1 MDGWVKI
8 GAELE
13 DSKLDQDLKKLKSK
27 LEAEEKQINFLVD
40 EEQKLNANLE
50 TEESKRAKILSVIN
64 ETQKKLKNIE
74 NIDFDT
80 LAQRI
85 SSEERYKSQISN
97 ANDSLNEQEDIIAK
111 INNSLTK
118 NEISQTKI
126 NTKIDDYK
134 NKIEKIN
141 INKQAENFSKVKD
154 SINGVGEKVDSVV
167 KKVAKW
173 GMAVFGIRTA
183 YSLVQKAM
191 NIISQSDDQIKTDI
205 EYISY
210 ALASTLKPIVDW
222 LIKGVYTLL
231 TYVNY
236 LAQAWFGVNLFANAS
251 VDAFKKATNQ
261 AKELKKT
268 TQGFDEMNIQQDTSS
283 STTSSAVPSFDLSSL
298 EDVPIPSWLVW
309 IADNGTLVLGILTTL
324 GIVIAGFKFANF
336 LTNLSKMG
344 KELSG
349 LQKWLTKTFSNLTLI
364 KGLGIVAIITGVVLL
379 IGDLISFIKNPSW
392 SGFVKIVSDIA
403 IILGGLITLLTGNWI
418 GLLIAGIGL
427 VVRAFAGQKDAILSV
442 EDATK
447 NLQEAQKNL
456 ENANDSYISSIEKS
470 EEALKKL
477 EEAEKTTGLSG
488 ENLYNQVKNGTLDYK
503 DMTQAQ
509 RNVYKAYL
517 ENDKAQK
524 DLKTSTDT
532 LTQAKKDETLA
543 SWDNQLAIAS
553 ETGNYDEY
561 KKAVVDAFKKGEL
574 SSEEARDLI
583 EKSMSR
589 MSDASQK
596 TFMED
601 LPDDIKNGMDPDRY
615 QTFGQGLKNW
625 FGTTFSDIGKG
636 IGNFFTETLPSFIAG
651 SFESLK
657 TFFGKTMPNFILE
670 KIEAMINGLISGF
683 YGMIN
688 KLISGLNNV
697 VDMINKI
704 PGINIGKINL
714 LSVPY
719 ATLPRLKTGGII
731 NLPGQGVPVGG
742 GRAIGGEAGIEGV
755 IPLTD
760 SQAMETLGSAIGR
773 YITINATIENKMDGR
788 VIGRHVQ
795 KIKAEND
802 FLMNR

>member
-8 GAELE
+8 GTELDTKPFDAQIKEVETQLEEIEHKLKQDEIEIEIDTKTFDAQINYLEEKLNALEQDYEIGLIVDNESTDYMLQYAKEIETTKNKLVDLKNKKLELE
-13 DSKLDQDLKKLKSK
+13 QTNFLNDKDIIK
-27 LEAEEKQINFLVD
+27 LEAQYEKLS
-40 EEQKLNANLE
+40 QKLSILKTKQLE
-50 TEESKRAKILSVIN
+50 LN
-64 ETQKKLKNIE
+64 KN
-74 NIDFDT
+74 DF
-80 LAQRI
+80 
-85 SSEERYKSQISN
+85 SNVEKSI
-97 ANDSLNEQEDIIAK
+97 
-111 INNSLTK
+111 K
-118 NEISQTKI
+118 N
-126 NTKIDDYK
+126 
-134 NKIEKIN
+134 
-141 INKQAENFSKVKD
+141 
-154 SINGVGEKVDSVV
+154 VGNKVDSVV

-191 NIISQSDDQIKTDI
+191 NIISQSDDQVKADI

-283 STTSSAVPSFDLSSL
+283 SSTSSATPSFDLSSL
-298 EDVPIPSWLVW
+298 EDVPIPSWLEW
-309 IADNGTLVLGILTTL
+309 IVEHKDEI
-324 GIVIAGFKFANF
+324 II
-336 LTNLSKMG
+336 
-344 KELSG
+344 
-349 LQKWLTKTFSNLTLI
+349 
-364 KGLGIVAIITGVVLL
+364 GLGIIVGLLTAGKLLNFFDKLSGIKKILDFLSKKLGKIVEKLGTIKSFGLLAIIIGIVLL
-379 IGDLISFIKNPSW
+379 IGDLIGFIKDPSW

-403 IILGGLITLLTGNWI
+403 IILGGLITLLTGNWM
-418 GLLIAGIGL
+418 GLVIAGIGL
-427 VVRAFAGQKDAILSV
+427 IIRTFACQKDAILSV

-470 EEALKKL
+470 EEALRKL
-477 EEAEKTTGLSG
+477 EETEKTTGLSG

-509 RNVYKAYL
+509 RDVYKAYL

-615 QTFGQGLKNW
+615 QTYGQGLKNW

-731 NLPGQGVPVGG
+731 NLPSKGVPVGG
-742 GRAIGGEAGIEGV
+742 GSAIGGESGAEGV

-760 SQAMETLGSAIGR
+760 SQAMETLGSTIGR
-773 YITINATIENKMDGR
+773 YITINATIENKMDSR
-788 VIGRHVQ
+788 VIGRQVQ
-795 KIKAEND
+795 RIQAEND